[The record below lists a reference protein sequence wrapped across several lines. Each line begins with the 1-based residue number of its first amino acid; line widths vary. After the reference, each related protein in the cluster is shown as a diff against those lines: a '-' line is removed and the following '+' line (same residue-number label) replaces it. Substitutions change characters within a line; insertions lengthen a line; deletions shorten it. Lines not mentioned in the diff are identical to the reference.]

1 MEHVLLVDYGSTYT
15 KVTAVN
21 LTEAALLG
29 TASAFSTV
37 ETDVS
42 DGFNAALDELTAQI
56 GKISVHKTLA
66 ASSAAGG
73 LRMVAVG
80 LVPELTARAATTASM
95 GAGAKVVG
103 AYSFELTEDDVSE
116 IIGLSPDIL
125 LLTGGTDG
133 GNKKCIL
140 HNAKMLSEVQ
150 CNFPIVVAG
159 NRNCS
164 GDIRGILSG
173 HVAYFCENVMPA
185 IGVLNIEPVRQLIRE
200 IFLDRI
206 VFAKGLKGVLMPTP
220 SAVLTAAELLSRG
233 YEGVPGLGC
242 LLLVDVGGATTDVY
256 STGSGVPSGA
266 DVVLRGLPEPWAKR
280 TVEGD
285 IGMRYSAAGIVEAKG
300 AMRVSE
306 LSGVDESDVFS
317 RVDYLFHNPSC
328 LAQSDSDSQLDFAL
342 AALAIE
348 VASLRHAGCIE
359 EVYTAAGR
367 TYVQFGKD
375 LTETKSLILTGGAL
389 IHSEKQIELSKFAL
403 YSDSF
408 PESLRPRKADL
419 LIDNEYI
426 LAAMGLL
433 STHAPGAAL
442 KLMLEYL
449 TS

>member
-1 MEHVLLVDYGSTYT
+1 LLIDYGSTYT

-21 LTEAALLG
+21 LPEAGLLG
-29 TASAFSTV
+29 TASAFTTV

-42 DGFNAALDELTAQI
+42 EGLNAALAELSGQI
-56 GKISVHKTLA
+56 GKITVSKTLA

-73 LRMVAVG
+73 LKMVAVG
-80 LVPELTARAATTASM
+80 LVPELTAKAASVASM

-103 AYSFELTEDDVSE
+103 TYSFELTEDDVSE
-116 IIGLSPDIL
+116 IINLSPDIL

-150 CNFPIVVAG
+150 CNFPIIVAG

-164 GDIRGILSG
+164 GEIKKILSG
-173 HVAYFCENVMPA
+173 HGVYLCENVMPA
-185 IGVLNIEPVRQLIRE
+185 IGSLNIEPVRQLIRE
-200 IFLDRI
+200 IFLERI

-220 SAVLTAAELLSRG
+220 SAVLTAAELLSNG
-233 YEGVPGLGC
+233 YGEVSGLGN

-256 STGSGVPSGA
+256 STGSGEPSRA
-266 DVVLRGLPEPWAKR
+266 DVVLRGLPEPRSKR

-285 IGMRYSAAGIVEAKG
+285 LGMRYSAAGIVEATSAK
-300 AMRVSE
+300 RVSE
-306 LSGVDESDVFS
+306 LSGLAEEAVFE
-317 RVDYLFHNPSC
+317 RVDYLTHNPSE
-328 LAQSDSDSQLDFAL
+328 LAQSDNESQLDFAL

-348 VASLRHAGCIE
+348 TATLRHAGSIE

-375 LTETKSLILTGGAL
+375 LTQTKSLILTGGSL
-389 IHSEKQIELSKFAL
+389 IHSAKQTELSKFAL
-403 YSDSF
+403 CSDNF

-419 LIDNEYI
+419 LIDEEYI

-433 STHAPGAAL
+433 STHAPCVAL
-442 KLMLEYL
+442 KLMLEHL
-449 TS
+449 TYRRL